1 MSDLTTKSR
10 TGAPVSVEAKSAAS
24 EFLSNFRT
32 FKDDMSRSMAEMGQ
46 RIDTLDRK
54 SSDVRRP
61 ALSSAAIEELPHR
74 KAFSAYV
81 RAGDDDALRVLD
93 VEAKGIYSVTGDG
106 GFLVDPGTADT
117 ITSVLRSGASLRAI
131 SRVVNVESSSY
142 DVLADHGDIGSDWTD
157 EGAVFT
163 ETTAASVER
172 ISITLHEL
180 SAAPQATQR
189 LLDDAAFDVEGW
201 LAERVAERFLR
212 AESEAFVN
220 GTGAN
225 QPQGFLTKPTI
236 ANANWSWGNI
246 GYIATGTDGDFDPN
260 SPADALVDLI
270 YAVNAEYRAGS
281 VFIMNSRTAGEVRK
295 MKDNQG
301 RFLWMEGLQANQ
313 PPLLIGYPALI
324 VEEMPDI
331 GSGAHAIAFGNFTQ
345 GYTIAER
352 PDLRILRDPYTA
364 RPNVTF
370 FATKRV
376 GGDVTDYAAIKTLK
390 FGTS

>member
-1 MSDLTTKSR
+1 MSDSLRNIS
-10 TGAPVSVEAKSAAS
+10 VSPEAKSAAT
-24 EFLSNFRT
+24 EFLSTFRT
-32 FKDDMSRSMAEMGQ
+32 FKDDMSRSMTEMGQ

-54 SSDVRRP
+54 AADVRRP
-61 ALSSAAIEELPHR
+61 ALSTSAHEELPHR
-74 KAFSAYV
+74 KAISAYV
-81 RAGDDDALRVLD
+81 RSGDDDALRVLD
-93 VEAKGIYSVTGDG
+93 VEAKGLTTVAADG
-106 GFLVDPGTADT
+106 GFLVDPQTAET
-117 ITSVLRSGASLRAI
+117 IDHVLRSGASLRAI
-131 SRVVNVESSSY
+131 SRVVNVQASAY
-142 DVLADHGDIGSDWTD
+142 DVLVDHGDLGFDWTD
-157 EGAVFT
+157 ETTGFT
-163 ETTAASVER
+163 DPTPSAIDR
-172 ISITLHEL
+172 ISIPLHEL

-212 AESEAFVN
+212 AESDAFVN
-220 GTGAN
+220 GDGVN
-225 QPQGFLTKPTI
+225 KPSGFLTKPAV
-236 ANANWSWGNI
+236 ANASWSWGNI

-260 SPADALVDLI
+260 NPGDALVDLV
-270 YAVNAEYRAGS
+270 YAVNAEYRSGS

-301 RFLWMEGLQANQ
+301 RFLWMEGLQASQ

-331 GSGAHAIAFGNFTQ
+331 GSDAHAIAFGNFGQ

-352 PDLRILRDPYTA
+352 PDLRILRDPFSS

-376 GGDVTDYAAIKTLK
+376 GGDVTDYAAIKTLR
-390 FGTS
+390 FSTN

>member
-1 MSDLTTKSR
+1 MSNLTPN
-10 TGAPVSVEAKSAAS
+10 AVSPEAKSAAT
-24 EFLSNFRT
+24 EFLSTFRT
-32 FKDDMSRSMAEMGQ
+32 FKDDMSRSMTEMGQ

-54 SSDVRRP
+54 AADVRRP
-61 ALSSAAIEELPHR
+61 ALSASAIDELPHK

-81 RAGDDDALRVLD
+81 RTGDDDGLRVLD

-106 GFLVDPGTADT
+106 GLLVDPGTADT
-117 ITSVLRSGASLRAI
+117 IQGVLQSGASLRAI

-142 DVLADHGDIGSDWTD
+142 DVLADHGEIGFDWTS
-157 EGAVFT
+157 EGATFT
-163 ETTAASVER
+163 ETTAAAVER
-172 ISITLHEL
+172 ISIPLHEL

-212 AESEAFVN
+212 AESQAFVN
-220 GTGAN
+220 GTGVN
-225 QPQGFLTKPTI
+225 QPTGFLTKPSV
-236 ANANWSWGNI
+236 ANASWTWGNI
-246 GYIATGTDGDFDPN
+246 GYIPTGTDGDFDPN
-260 SPADALVDLI
+260 NPGDALVDLV
-270 YAVNAEYRAGS
+270 YSVEAEYRSGA

-301 RFLWMEGLQANQ
+301 RFLWMEGLQAAQ
-313 PPLLIGYPALI
+313 PPLLVGYPALI

-331 GSGAHAIAFGNFTQ
+331 GTDAHAIAFGNFTQ

>member
-1 MSDLTTKSR
+1 MSNFTPNS
-10 TGAPVSVEAKSAAS
+10 VSAEAKSAAT
-24 EFLSNFRT
+24 EFLSNFRS

-54 SSDVRRP
+54 ATDVRRP
-61 ALSSAAIEELPHR
+61 ALSASALEDLPHK

-81 RAGDDDALRVLD
+81 RTGDDDGLRVLD

-106 GFLVDPGTADT
+106 GLLVDPGTADT
-117 ITSVLRSGASLRAI
+117 IQGVLQSGASLRAI

-142 DVLADHGDIGSDWTD
+142 DVLADHGEIGFDWTS
-157 EGAVFT
+157 EGATFT
-163 ETTAASVER
+163 ETTAAAVER
-172 ISITLHEL
+172 ISIPLHEL

-189 LLDDAAFDVEGW
+189 LLDDAAFDVESW

-212 AESEAFVN
+212 AESQAFVN
-220 GTGAN
+220 GTGVN
-225 QPQGFLTKPTI
+225 QPTGFLTKPSV
-236 ANANWSWGNI
+236 ANASWTWGNI

-260 SPADALVDLI
+260 NPGDALVDLV
-270 YAVNAEYRAGS
+270 YSVEAEYRAGA

-301 RFLWMEGLQANQ
+301 RFLWMEGLQAAQ
-313 PPLLIGYPALI
+313 PPLLVGYPALI

-331 GSGAHAIAFGNFTQ
+331 GTDAHAIAFGNFTQ

-352 PDLRILRDPYTA
+352 PDLRILRDPFTA